1 MNRPAATVGNSDN
14 MSNTYNHTRYTLA
27 VLGLL
32 LVPLHFLFTI
42 TADEQGEK
50 FLVRLWNTIRSVI
63 ILITVSLSLQLH
75 FVIESN
81 TRSGRFGGKLR
92 EAFLPNDSWG
102 PSSIKER
109 REWQVTEMMMLVT
122 TMMMAMVL
130 QQRQ

>member
-42 TADEQGEK
+42 TADEQGER
-50 FLVRLWNTIRSVI
+50 FLVRLWNTIRSVF
-63 ILITVSLSLQLH
+63 ILITTSINA
-75 FVIESN
+75 IESD
-81 TRSGRFGGKLR
+81 TRGGRFGGKLR

-109 REWQVTEMMMLVT
+109 KEWQVAEMMMLVT
-122 TMMMAMVL
+122 TMMMAVML
-130 QQRQ
+130 

>member
-1 MNRPAATVGNSDN
+1 MT
-14 MSNTYNHTRYTLA
+14 NTYNHTRYTLA
-27 VLGLL
+27 GLGLL
-32 LVPLHFLFTI
+32 LVLLHPLFTI

-50 FLVRLWNTIRSVI
+50 FLVRLWNSIRSVI

-109 REWQVTEMMMLVT
+109 KEWQVAEMMMLVT
-122 TMMMAMVL
+122 TMMMAMML
-130 QQRQ
+130 HQ